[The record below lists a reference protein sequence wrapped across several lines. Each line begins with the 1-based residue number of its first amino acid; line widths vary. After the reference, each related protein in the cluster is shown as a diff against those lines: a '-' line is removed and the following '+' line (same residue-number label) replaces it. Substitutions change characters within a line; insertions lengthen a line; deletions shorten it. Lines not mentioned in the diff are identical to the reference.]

1 MHSDTFS
8 KWCVVKRGPVEEC
21 SVAPFCNKRVK
32 TLCGCREKRVQTK
45 EKYKLRL
52 TTKAY
57 NLSYNYLKLHHKS
70 SWQIVGQVTSQAPVF
85 WRLKGSEEGVVRV
98 CSEASAVWEM

>member
-1 MHSDTFS
+1 
-8 KWCVVKRGPVEEC
+8 V
-21 SVAPFCNKRVK
+21 
-32 TLCGCREKRVQTK
+32 CGCREKRVQTK

-57 NLSYNYLKLHHKS
+57 KLSYNYFKLHHKS

-85 WRLKGSEEGVVRV
+85 WRLKEGEEGVVRV
-98 CSEASAVWEM
+98 CIEASAVVRAVAAYFFLD